1 MRRRSSIA
9 LPNFG
14 NRRASNSSAASSVKE
29 EIVKDIFHVGLVNL
43 GNSCFYNTIVQ
54 SLSATQPLCDII
66 AEAPDSSPALRSLSP
81 ASSEYNPDLDALPAP
96 LPMTAA
102 LLVLLDKLDPT
113 AKSEGAVA
121 MGKKSFNPKSLLR
134 QLSLKHDEYAEATQ
148 QDSHECLRHLIDGVM
163 MEEQDLIKKIVEAT
177 PDHHSHRPSMHSR
190 NATARPHGEATHG
203 QLSPQTPDAMPSSS
217 SANGVSPGP
226 LAGAATATEDE
237 SGNES
242 DASSSSSSSGSSS
255 SSSSEDDESSDSE
268 VDTRRLTL
276 RERKKRALRPFVG
289 SIFEGKLASFIICD
303 ECKNVSLTKEDFMDL
318 SLSLRDDTGN
328 KMRKRDRI
336 RRTLQAGFF
345 GRKSGKTSSGDDS
358 TAGSGS
364 NPKQAPNGVL
374 RSRTSQSEFEAS
386 ESPSEADETD
396 EDHIRP
402 AGLRAK
408 GDLDGSHTTSV
419 RSRINSL
426 DPSKL
431 SRVDGTPHTS
441 SLPAPTHPGRERDP
455 SPLGRAI
462 SVLSQGSQG
471 EGHGHHHLFHRR
483 PKIPKPTA
491 EQIAYIKK
499 VLVDIPG
506 PASAANAP
514 LAGLRVA
521 HPPGS
526 RPASSGTDT
535 GATSDGGTSSA
546 AASLSQLNLSAP
558 IPAPKS
564 VVAWQDTD
572 LFECFRQF
580 TSVEVLEG
588 ENSFAC
594 QNCWKWLNP
603 ELEAKRKAD
612 KARRRAEREERHR
625 VRRAVKRGED
635 PHALKTPCA
644 SEQDHASSDDDERD
658 RADRTARNTP
668 SHSPRLGST
677 FTPLAQIPPI
687 EPLDKSG
694 PVVIEPETESQRSAA
709 GAPHANGGPTRQ
721 LSVSSAATSSRSEMP
736 TISTDYEGGLSSEAF
751 ETTTDEGDDGYDS
764 EASHGLDD
772 VASLSGSLSALPA
785 QGGTPLTSSAL
796 SAQQRQAGPPMTR
809 TITEAVSE
817 SLQAQIKPLPPPS
830 GGPPKLTSKELKTQS
845 SAAGYNNGKDSGAAA
860 TKSKTPTKVPPR
872 KQRHILRRA
881 HKRYLIS
888 PSDLPPVLVVHLKR
902 FMQTSKSSLF
912 GSAFVNLKKR
922 DDPVSFPKEMDLTPF
937 LAPSGKPPRL
947 NPNAFGSDNK
957 RGRGGGGAREGV
969 NGNGVQHD
977 VHHHRQEHERV
988 ELEKE
993 VHNARYRLYA
1003 VVVHFGDLNTGHYAS
1018 YVLSNRYGTGERAG
1032 RGERRWVFCS
1042 DEDVTAVS
1050 EAEVLRSKAYMLFY
1064 ERVDAKTGQ
1073 VANSSIPANTADVDV
1088 APIRSGSESTSA
1100 SASSSA
1106 SSALAPSASTTTSA
1120 VPSVLGGEVQP
1131 VAEPLSVEERV
1142 PATVPE

>member
-14 NRRASNSSAASSVKE
+14 NRRASNASAASSVKE

-54 SLSATQPLCDII
+54 SLSATQPLGDII
-66 AEAPDSSPALRSLSP
+66 AEAPDSSPALRALSP
-81 ASSEYNPDLDALPAP
+81 SSSDYNPDLDALPSP

-121 MGKKSFNPKSLLR
+121 MGKKAFNPKSLLR

-177 PDHHSHRPSMHSR
+177 PDHHSHRPGMPSR
-190 NATARPHGEATHG
+190 NATVRPAADATRDSH
-203 QLSPQTPDAMPSSS
+203 SPLTP
-217 SANGVSPGP
+217 N
-226 LAGAATATEDE
+226 AATPTDGQNGMLPLPADSTASTIEDE

-242 DASSSSSSSGSSS
+242 DTSSSGASSSS
-255 SSSSEDDESSDSE
+255 SSSSEDEDESLDSD
-268 VDTRRLTL
+268 VDERRLTL
-276 RERKKRALRPFVG
+276 RQRKKRALRPFVG

-345 GRKSGKTSSGDDS
+345 GRKSGKASSGDDS
-358 TAGSGS
+358 KAGSDAS
-364 NPKQAPNGVL
+364 VKKAPNGVG
-374 RSRTSQSEFEAS
+374 RDRASQSETDGSAS
-386 ESPSEADETD
+386 ASEADETD

-402 AGLRAK
+402 AGLRAHA
-408 GDLDGSHTTSV
+408 DLDGSHATSV

-426 DPSKL
+426 DPAKL
-431 SRVDGTPHTS
+431 SREGGKPHAS
-441 SLPAPTHPGRERDP
+441 SLPVPAHSSRDRDP

-462 SVLSQGSQG
+462 SILSQGSHG

-483 PKIPKPTA
+483 PKIPKPTP
-491 EQIAYIKK
+491 EQVSYIKK

-506 PASAANAP
+506 PASASNP
-514 LAGLRVA
+514 SLAGLRVA

-526 RPASSGTDT
+526 RPSSSGTDA
-535 GATSDGGTSSA
+535 GAVSDGASSA
-546 AASLSQLNLSAP
+546 ASSLSQLNLNGQS
-558 IPAPKS
+558 PAPRPAVS
-564 VVAWQDTD
+564 WQDTD

-612 KARRRAEREERHR
+612 KAQRRAEREERRR
-625 VRRAVKRGED
+625 VSRAIRNGED
-635 PHALKTPCA
+635 PHAVATPCA
-644 SEQDHASSDDDERD
+644 SDREHPTDDEDERD
-658 RADRTARNTP
+658 PADRTARNTP

-677 FTPLAQIPPI
+677 FTPLAAIPPI
-687 EPLDKSG
+687 EPLDGSKT
-694 PVVIEPETESQRSAA
+694 VVAEPAPLSPSAPA
-709 GAPHANGGPTRQ
+709 ASATTGANGVPMRHFSIS
-721 LSVSSAATSSRSEMP
+721 SVATSNSEAP
-736 TISTDYEGGLSSEAF
+736 SVSTDYEAGISSEAF
-751 ETTTDEGDDGYDS
+751 ETTTDEGEDGYES
-764 EASHGLDD
+764 ESSPGLDD
-772 VASLSGSLSALPA
+772 GASLNGSLSGLP
-785 QGGTPLTSSAL
+785 GSNGTPLTSSAL
-796 SAQQRQAGPPMTR
+796 NAQQAQEQQQPGQPMNR
-809 TITEAVSE
+809 TISEAVSE
-817 SLQAQIKPLPPPS
+817 SLQAQIKPLPPPD
-830 GGPPKLTSKELKTQS
+830 GGPPKITAKAIKSPS
-845 SAAGYNNGKDSGAAA
+845 SAAAVANGSGMTSSASL
-860 TKSKTPTKVPPR
+860 TKPPPR

-888 PSDLPPVLVVHLKR
+888 PADLPPVLVVHLKR

-947 NPNAFGSDNK
+947 NPNAFGADE
-957 RGRGGGGAREGV
+957 RGRAREAVNGHA
-969 NGNGVQHD
+969 NGNGTHP
-977 VHHHRQEHERV
+977 HKV

-1003 VVVHFGDLNTGHYAS
+1003 AVVHFGDLNTGHYAS
-1018 YVLSNRYGTGERAG
+1018 YVLSNRYGKGEHAG

-1073 VANSSIPANTADVDV
+1073 VSNSAIPSNTADVDV
-1088 APIRSGSESTSA
+1088 VPLRNGTGESMSA
-1100 SASSSA
+1100 C
-1106 SSALAPSASTTTSA
+1106 SALAPSSSTTTA
-1120 VPSVLGGEVQP
+1120 TTAPAAPTVLGGDRPP
-1131 VAEPLSVEERV
+1131 VAEPMSVEERV